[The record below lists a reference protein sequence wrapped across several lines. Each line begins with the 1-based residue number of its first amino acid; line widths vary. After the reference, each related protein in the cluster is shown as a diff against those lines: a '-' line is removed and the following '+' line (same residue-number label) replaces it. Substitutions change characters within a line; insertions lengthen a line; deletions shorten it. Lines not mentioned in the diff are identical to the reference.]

1 MRAGLALQ
9 VKVLTWQKLVA
20 APRGFPQQ
28 WPRWPPS
35 LVLGGEVSEA
45 EEGPQVV
52 PGQPAGGGEARRKS
66 QIPDWRFP
74 FVIVSVDF
82 KL

>member
-1 MRAGLALQ
+1 M
-9 VKVLTWQKLVA
+9 
-20 APRGFPQQ
+20 
-28 WPRWPPS
+28 
-35 LVLGGEVSEA
+35 SEA

-74 FVIVSVDF
+74 VVIVSMDF